1 MKECTDNTVLPP
13 HLHPVP
19 HLCSILLLPEGK
31 FQNIDLIAL
40 LSLTPFRCPTPTAH
54 GVKSEIW
61 SMLFEIPSSLLR
73 LGFLL
78 LSPGSQLAK
87 AETSRL
93 FPGLPLGFQNTA
105 DYLHVPWPLPRT
117 PFFAA
122 LRPQHESLLSRGWSF
137 LFLVCTAMVGFR
149 LRICLV
155 HLSAC
160 R

>member
-1 MKECTDNTVLPP
+1 MDNTVFPP

-40 LSLTPFRCPTPTAH
+40 LSLTPFHCPTPTAH

-61 SMLFEIPSSLLR
+61 SMLLEIPFSLLR
-73 LGFLL
+73 LDFLL

-93 FPGLPLGFQNTA
+93 FPGLPLCFQNTA

-117 PFFAA
+117 PFFAD
-122 LRPQHESLLSRGWSF
+122 LRPQHESLLSFLLFSF
-137 LFLVCTAMVGFR
+137 PGLYSDGGVSSGDLSRTPLR
-149 LRICLV
+149 LEVKIF
-155 HLSAC
+155 
-160 R
+160 